1 MTRLSSEQVLK
12 DNATS
17 DPNSVPSL
25 KLTYRALSDVSCLS
39 EFKILEKLDLSFNN
53 LSSLEGL
60 KACVNLKWLAV
71 VQNKLESLRGI
82 EGLSKLTVL
91 NAGKNKLR
99 SMDEVG
105 SLLSLRALI
114 LNDNEIISICRLD
127 QMKDLNTLVL
137 SRNPIREIG
146 ESLVKLKSITKLSL
160 SNCQLQTIGS
170 TLKSCVELKELRLA
184 HNQISTLPDE
194 LARNKKLQNLDLG
207 NNVLLRWSN
216 LKVLTSLANLR
227 NLNLQGNPVSEREE
241 LTKKIKNALPNLK
254 IFNAKPT
261 DKYTK
266 NEDSEMDDKVDYSV
280 NASNKLEV
288 PREERRDGIGKIN
301 SKHHLMDGKDDRLDD
316 AKGVDVKKK
325 LKRNMQETND
335 NVSEKEVLICKD
347 EKRDEIRRNYV
358 KDRSEDSTDN
368 ARDLDVEKKSRK
380 KKQKIGMLS
389 QKEVEVHPEVV
400 GEVEKKLKKKTK
412 VEKGEFN
419 VIDDPDV
426 SFVELFAADSAG
438 IPKYDYEKKI
448 IDNTTQDT
456 VGGLVTF
463 SVKKKK
469 AKHHGSGP
477 SLDLYPRV
485 EIGMG
490 GASTWGDE

>member
-1 MTRLSSEQVLK
+1 MTRLSSEQALK

-17 DPNSVPSL
+17 DPKSVPSL
-25 KLTYRALSDVSCLS
+25 KLTYRALTDVSCLS
-39 EFKILEKLDLSFNN
+39 EFKTLEKLDLSFNN

-71 VQNKLESLRGI
+71 VQNKLESLKGI

-146 ESLVKLKSITKLSL
+146 ESLMKLKSITKLSL

-207 NNVLLRWSN
+207 NNVLLRWSD

-227 NLNLQGNPVSEREE
+227 NLNLQGNPVSEQEK
-241 LTKKIKNALPNLK
+241 LPKKIKNALPNLK

-266 NEDSEMDDKVDYSV
+266 NENSEMDDKVDYSV

-288 PREERRDGIGKIN
+288 PREERRDSIRKIN

-316 AKGVDVKKK
+316 AKGVNLKKK
-325 LKRNMQETND
+325 LKRNMQETNE

-347 EKRDEIRRNYV
+347 QKRDEIGRNYV
-358 KDRSEDSTDN
+358 KDRSEDSFDN
-368 ARDLDVEKKSRK
+368 AENLDVEKKSRK
-380 KKQKIGMLS
+380 KKQKIGTLS
-389 QKEVEVHPEVV
+389 PKEVELHQ
-400 GEVEKKLKKKTK
+400 EVEKKLKKKTK
-412 VEKGEFN
+412 VEKGEYN
-419 VIDDPDV
+419 VIDDPEA
-426 SFVELFAADSAG
+426 SFVELFAADSARNS
-438 IPKYDYEKKI
+438 KYDHEKKI
-448 IDNTTQDT
+448 IDITTQDT

-469 AKHHGSGP
+469 AKRHGSGP
-477 SLDLYPRV
+477 SLDLYPTV